1 MAESETKDINLLYQR
16 SQITDN
22 PFLCVY
28 INDYIR
34 KFRSYNE
41 DEFVITISGLNSFI
55 SQDDTILN
63 CLFEQLKQNK
73 FTIETV
79 GDEKSINDI
88 EINCKNTTKNLS
100 YNFKYQIQ
108 DIPTLIELSSKTDL
122 PLIGI
127 IIIKIVAQIICKI
140 KTLYKA
146 IIIDLDD
153 TLWFGTLS
161 EIGVD
166 KIRKNMETEKG
177 VSFIDFMKLVK
188 SLGNELGVF
197 IAICSRNNSK
207 EVESAI
213 NKLNEDIFPLKN
225 QIDFIIANDN
235 DKSENIKIIANQLS
249 ILPSSIVFIDDNQLV
264 RDEVKSKLP
273 EVFVPEWNNHNELV
287 TKLIAGCL
295 FERNELSLS
304 SQNRRKEYRI
314 IQTER
319 TQNSLPTLSIKI
331 INDHKHIESIK
342 LYSKSNQFKFSGIDN
357 DFDEEAKSV
366 YFEILRENGE
376 NLGICSAI
384 TFIIT
389 NNTVQIINWALS
401 CRYFEI
407 GVEEFILNF
416 IQSIAN
422 KNKVF
427 INYADSGNNQ
437 KVSELVLKY
446 SDVFKTNDKN
456 GMIEIIFTPNILE
469 QIATNTNITE
479 FQNGKT

>member
-1 MAESETKDINLLYQR
+1 MAESESKDINLLYQR
-16 SQITDN
+16 SQIIDN

-34 KFRSYNE
+34 KFRSYNG

-88 EINCKNTTKNLS
+88 EINCKNTTKNSS

-146 IIIDLDD
+146 IVLDLDD

-188 SLGNELGVF
+188 LLGNELGIF
-197 IAICSRNNSK
+197 IAICSRNNTK

-213 NKLNEDIFPLKN
+213 NELNEDIFPLKN

-235 DKSENIKIIANQLS
+235 DKSDNIKIIANQLS

-304 SQNRRKEYRI
+304 SQNRRKEHRI
-314 IQTER
+314 IQAER

-366 YFEILRENGE
+366 YFEILRGNGE

-407 GVEEFILNF
+407 GVEEFILDF

-446 SDVFKTNDKN
+446 SDAFKTNDKN
-456 GMIEIIFTPNILE
+456 DMIEIIFTPNILE

-479 FQNGKT
+479 FKNGKT

>member
-1 MAESETKDINLLYQR
+1 MVESETKNINSLC
-16 SQITDN
+16 QIIDN
-22 PFLCVY
+22 PFLRVY

-34 KFRSYNE
+34 KFRNYNE
-41 DEFVITISGLNSFI
+41 DEFVITITGLNSFI

-73 FTIETV
+73 FTIETE

-88 EINCKNTTKNLS
+88 KINCQNTTKNSS

-146 IIIDLDD
+146 IVVDLDD

-161 EIGVD
+161 EIGID
-166 KIRKNMETEKG
+166 EIRKNLRTEKG
-177 VSFIDFMKLVK
+177 VSFIDFMKFVK

-197 IAICSRNNSK
+197 IAICSRNDFK
-207 EVESAI
+207 KVESAI
-213 NKLNEDIFPLKN
+213 NELSEEIFPLKN

-235 DKSENIKIIANQLS
+235 DKSENIKIIANKLS

-273 EVFVPEWNNHNELV
+273 EVFNPEWNNHNELV
-287 TKLIAGCL
+287 AKLIAGCL

-304 SQNRRKEYRI
+304 SQNRRKEYRT

-366 YFEILRENGE
+366 YFEMLRGNGE
-376 NLGICSAI
+376 NLGICSAL
-384 TFIIT
+384 TYIIT
-389 NNTVQIINWALS
+389 NDALQILNWAIS

-407 GVEEFILNF
+407 GVEEFILNY
-416 IQSIAN
+416 IHNISN
-422 KNKVF
+422 KNKLF
-427 INYADSGNNQ
+427 INYADSEKNQ
-437 KVSELVLKY
+437 KVKEFMFKY
-446 SDVFKTNDKN
+446 SDAFITNNKKE
-456 GMIEIIFTPNILE
+456 MIEIIITKNILNKFDN
-469 QIATNTNITE
+469 NTNIIE
-479 FQNGKT
+479 L

>member
-1 MAESETKDINLLYQR
+1 MAESETKNIYSVCQT
-16 SQITDN
+16 SQIIDN
-22 PFLCVY
+22 PFLWVY
-28 INDYIR
+28 INDYIK
-34 KFRSYNE
+34 KFRIYNN
-41 DEFVITISGLNSFI
+41 DEFIITIYSLNSFI
-55 SQDDTILN
+55 SQDDILLN

-73 FTIETV
+73 FTIEIV
-79 GDEKSINDI
+79 GNEKSINDI
-88 EINCKNTTKNLS
+88 EINCKNATKNSS

-140 KTLYKA
+140 KPLYKA
-146 IIIDLDD
+146 IVLDLDD

-166 KIRKNMETEKG
+166 EIRNNMETEKG
-177 VSFIDFMKLVK
+177 VSFIDFMKFVK

-197 IAICSRNNSK
+197 IAICSRNDPK
-207 EVESAI
+207 VVESAI
-213 NKLNEDIFPLKN
+213 NELSEVIFPLKN
-225 QIDFIIANDN
+225 EIDFIIANDN

-264 RDEVKSKLP
+264 RDEVKSKLS

-287 TKLIAGCL
+287 TQLIAGCF

-319 TQNSLPTLSIKI
+319 TLNSLPKLSIKI
-331 INDHKHIESIK
+331 INDNNHIESIK

-366 YFEILRENGE
+366 YFEMLRGNGE
-376 NLGICSAI
+376 NLGICSAL
-384 TFIIT
+384 TYIIT
-389 NNTVQIINWALS
+389 NDALQILNWAIS

-407 GVEEFILNF
+407 GVEEFILNY
-416 IQSIAN
+416 IHNISN
-422 KNKVF
+422 KNKLF
-427 INYADSGNNQ
+427 INYADSEKNQ
-437 KVSELVLKY
+437 KVKEFMFKY
-446 SDVFKTNDKN
+446 SDAFITNNKKE
-456 GMIEIIFTPNILE
+456 MIEIIITKNILNKFDN
-469 QIATNTNITE
+469 NTNIIE
-479 FQNGKT
+479 L

>member
-1 MAESETKDINLLYQR
+1 MAESETKNINSFCR
-16 SQITDN
+16 TSQVIDN
-22 PFLCVY
+22 PFLYVY

-34 KFRSYNE
+34 KFRSDNE
-41 DEFVITISGLNSFI
+41 DEFIITISGLNSFI
-55 SQDDTILN
+55 SQDDAILK

-73 FTIETV
+73 FVIENV
-79 GDEKSINDI
+79 ENKKSINDI
-88 EINCKNTTKNLS
+88 EINCKNATTNSS

-108 DIPTLIELSSKTDL
+108 DIPTLVELSSKTDL

-127 IIIKIVAQIICKI
+127 IVIKIVSQIICRT

-146 IIIDLDD
+146 IVLDLDD

-161 EIGVD
+161 EIGID
-166 KIRKNMETEKG
+166 EIRKNMETEKG
-177 VSFIDFMKLVK
+177 VSFINFMKFVK

-207 EVESAI
+207 VVESAI
-213 NKLNEDIFPLKN
+213 NELSEVIFPLKN

-235 DKSENIKIIANQLS
+235 DKSENIKIIANHLS
-249 ILPSSIVFIDDNQLV
+249 ILPNSIVFIDDNQLV
-264 RDEVKSKLP
+264 RDEVKNQLP
-273 EVFVPEWNNHNELV
+273 ELFVPEWNNHNELV
-287 TKLIAGCL
+287 TQLIAGCL
-295 FERNELSLS
+295 FDRIELSLS

-331 INDHKHIESIK
+331 INDNKHIESIK
-342 LYSKSNQFKFSGIDN
+342 LYSKSNQFKFSSIDN
-357 DFDEEAKSV
+357 DFDEDAKSV
-366 YFEILRENGE
+366 YFEILRGNGE

-384 TFIIT
+384 TYIIT
-389 NNTVQIINWALS
+389 NSTMQILNWALS

-422 KNKVF
+422 KNKVL

-437 KVSELVLKY
+437 KVRELVLKY
-446 SDVFKTNDKN
+446 SDAFITNEKKT
-456 GMIEIIFTPNILE
+456 IEIIFNKNILE

-479 FQNGKT
+479 FRNGKT

>member
-1 MAESETKDINLLYQR
+1 MSESETEKINSICR
-16 SQITDN
+16 TSQIIDN
-22 PFLCVY
+22 PFLWVY
-28 INDYIR
+28 INDYIK
-34 KFRSYNE
+34 KFRTYNN
-41 DEFVITISGLNSFI
+41 DEFIITISGLNSFI
-55 SQDDTILN
+55 SKDETFFNL
-63 CLFEQLKQNK
+63 LFEQLKQNK
-73 FTIETV
+73 FTIENI
-79 GDEKSINDI
+79 GNEKCINEI
-88 EINCKNTTKNLS
+88 EINCKNVTKNSS

-108 DIPTLIELSSKTDL
+108 DIPTLAELSSKTDL

-146 IIIDLDD
+146 IVLDLDD

-161 EIGVD
+161 EIGID
-166 KIRKNMETEKG
+166 EIRKNMETEKG
-177 VSFIDFMKLVK
+177 VSFIDFMKFVK

-197 IAICSRNNSK
+197 IAICSRNDPK

-213 NKLNEDIFPLKN
+213 NELSEDIFPLKN

-235 DKSENIKIIANQLS
+235 NKSDNIKIIANQLS
-249 ILPSSIVFIDDNQLV
+249 ILPSSVVFIDDNQLV
-264 RDEVKSKLP
+264 RDEVKNKLP
-273 EVFVPEWNNHNELV
+273 KVFVPEWNNHNGLV

-304 SQNRRKEYRI
+304 SQNRRKDYRI

-331 INDHKHIESIK
+331 INDNKHIESIK
-342 LYSKSNQFKFSGIDN
+342 LYSKSNQFKFSSIDN
-357 DFDEEAKSV
+357 DFDDEAKSV
-366 YFEILRENGE
+366 YFEILRGNGE

-384 TFIIT
+384 TYIIT
-389 NNTVQIINWALS
+389 NSTVQILNWALS

-446 SDVFKTNDKN
+446 SDAFKTNDKN
-456 GMIEIIFTPNILE
+456 DLIEIIFTTNILE

-479 FQNGKT
+479 FKNGKT

>member
-1 MAESETKDINLLYQR
+1 MVESETKNINSLCQT
-16 SQITDN
+16 SQIIDN
-22 PFLCVY
+22 PFLWVY
-28 INDYIR
+28 ISDYIK
-34 KFRSYNE
+34 KFRIYNN
-41 DEFVITISGLNSFI
+41 DEFIITCSGLNSFI
-55 SQDDTILN
+55 SQDDILLN

-73 FTIETV
+73 FTIEIV
-79 GDEKSINDI
+79 GNEKSINEI
-88 EINCKNTTKNLS
+88 EINCENITNNSS

-108 DIPTLIELSSKTDL
+108 NIPALVELSSKTDL

-146 IIIDLDD
+146 IALDLDD
-153 TLWFGTLS
+153 TLWLGTLS

-166 KIRKNMETEKG
+166 EIRRNLETEKG
-177 VSFIDFMKLVK
+177 VSFIDFMKFIK

-197 IAICSRNNSK
+197 IAICSRNDSK
-207 EVESAI
+207 VVESAI
-213 NKLNEDIFPLKN
+213 NELSEVIFPLKN
-225 QIDFIIANDN
+225 QIDFIIANNN
-235 DKSENIKIIANQLS
+235 DKSENIKIIANKLS

-264 RDEVKSKLP
+264 RDEVKNKLP
-273 EVFVPEWNNHNELV
+273 EVFVPEWNNHNELISQLV
-287 TKLIAGCL
+287 TGCL
-295 FERNELSLS
+295 FDRIELSLS

-319 TQNSLPTLSIKI
+319 TQNSLPTLTIEI

-357 DFDEEAKSV
+357 DFDKEAKSV

-384 TFIIT
+384 TYIIT
-389 NNTVQIINWALS
+389 NSTMQIVNWALS

-407 GVEEFILNF
+407 GVEEFILNY

-422 KNKVF
+422 NNKVF

-437 KVSELVLKY
+437 KVSELLLKY
-446 SDVFKTNDKN
+446 SDAFIANNKND
-456 GMIEIIFTPNILE
+456 MIEIIFTKSILE
-469 QIATNTNITE
+469 QIATNTNVKE
-479 FQNGKT
+479 FKNGKT